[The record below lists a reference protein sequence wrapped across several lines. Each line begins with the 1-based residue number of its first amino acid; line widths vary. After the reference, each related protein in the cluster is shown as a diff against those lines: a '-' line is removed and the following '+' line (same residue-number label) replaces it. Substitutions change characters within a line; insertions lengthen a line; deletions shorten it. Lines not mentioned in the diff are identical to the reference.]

1 MHALRYGRS
10 NTNILYK
17 NVKIIQKKLIV
28 LFLLD
33 HPPKLQYNFITMSD
47 NISKKSSF
55 EKNVSKDN
63 SDKGK
68 SIVKEE

>member
-47 NISKKSSF
+47 KDDGD
-55 EKNVSKDN
+55 EVGKNVSVNLPIKVYN
-63 SDKGK
+63 WTR
-68 SIVKEE
+68 IF